1 MEGEDF
7 NNGTVVGI
15 DGKMDGVGKQA
26 VNKKADIG
34 LGGIILG
41 DSILIVV
48 QLEMQGALT
57 VWMCQ

>member
-7 NNGTVVGI
+7 DYRAVVGV

-41 DSILIVV
+41 DSILIV
-48 QLEMQGALT
+48 MQ
-57 VWMCQ
+57 